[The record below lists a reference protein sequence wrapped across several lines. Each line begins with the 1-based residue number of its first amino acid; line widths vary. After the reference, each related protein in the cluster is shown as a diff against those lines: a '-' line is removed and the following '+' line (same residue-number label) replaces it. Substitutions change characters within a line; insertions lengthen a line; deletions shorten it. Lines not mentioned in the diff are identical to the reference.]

1 MLRVFLIHLS
11 HIFVNLLV
19 SHLAFHQVVIFEA
32 EIFQVQ
38 FQSRR
43 GERSSRFVVIYNEAM
58 RLNRRVNE
66 VVDHFKDA
74 VDVGLLFV
82 RNHDLQVLD
91 LSCDELLIVSDLR
104 HLTCR

>member
-1 MLRVFLIHLS
+1 
-11 HIFVNLLV
+11 
-19 SHLAFHQVVIFEA
+19 VVIFEA

-43 GERSSRFVVIYNEAM
+43 RERSSRFVVIYNEAM
-58 RLNRRVNE
+58 RLNRRFDE

-91 LSCDELLIVSDLR
+91 LRFIELVIVSDLR